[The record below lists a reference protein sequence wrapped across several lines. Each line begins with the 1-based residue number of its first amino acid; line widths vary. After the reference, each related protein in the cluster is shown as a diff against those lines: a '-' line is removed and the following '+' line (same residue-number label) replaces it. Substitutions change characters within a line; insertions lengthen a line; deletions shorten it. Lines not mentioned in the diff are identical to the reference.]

1 MIIATISQIEHLF
14 PTPSPIHRSYRQILI
29 IQVGRLDF
37 SFPSSSSSFFR
48 FNYRRERGG
57 GGCKQVRLW
66 KNCRDEEFHRGN
78 RALKGGNE
86 ERKGEKK
93 WKRRER
99 KKGKGRE
106 KKRNRERE
114 AWWDSSKLNDGE
126 RSNGTPSE
134 LPLLSLSVTH
144 GPRRGCATIIYDAF
158 FHYAFRSFSAFL
170 PPRFSPSLSGFRAAA
185 TGPTHEPRLNGVASA
200 DGRFFHERRSIV
212 SRFVNF
218 TNERDW

>member
-1 MIIATISQIEHLF
+1 MVTK
-14 PTPSPIHRSYRQILI
+14 
-29 IQVGRLDF
+29 
-37 SFPSSSSSFFR
+37 
-48 FNYRRERGG
+48 RER
-57 GGCKQVRLW
+57 
-66 KNCRDEEFHRGN
+66 
-78 RALKGGNE
+78 
-86 ERKGEKK
+86 ERRNG
-93 WKRRER
+93 REGK
-99 KKGKGRE
+99 KKGKGG
-106 KKRNRERE
+106 KKREIERERE

-218 TNERDW
+218 TNEREIGDRGEARRIRRTEEEKRGKKKREKEKRERERVGGGGGENGSNRANIMGDLNTTKRDEAS